1 MYYKCEKCNKLWYY
15 PIMAC
20 IFCKE
25 KIKRIIPKLLNVKAL
40 TEVNSPSFGHKK
52 VPYYVLL
59 LEDEFGNTHVKKSYK
74 KYEIGIG
81 LDYNEKGKISA
92 STIRYDPYEAIER
105 TTRLLDGF
113 DMDNGTKI
121 LIRVDLLD
129 FKFSL
134 LQSLVEF
141 LIDNNIKKESIT
153 IIYDAEEENRLLT
166 KFDIGSLGIKT
177 KKLDKEDL
185 HNINLVINL
194 ASVDSKK
201 EFDCKS
207 KALYLLFS
215 TLKGNLKNQHPM
227 LFASFNQKI
236 LGDAIKR
243 LYQGKDVDSITGE
256 EIEIIKDSLKA

>member
-1 MYYKCEKCNKLWYY
+1 MHYKCEKCNKLWYY
-15 PIMAC
+15 PIKNC

-25 KIKRIIPKLLNVKAL
+25 KIKRIIPRSFNVKAL
-40 TEVNSPSFGHKK
+40 TEVNSPSFGHEK

-74 KYEIGIG
+74 KYEIGNE
-81 LDYNEKGKISA
+81 LDYNKKGKISA
-92 STIRYDPYEAIER
+92 SPIRYDPYEAIER
-105 TTRLLDGF
+105 TTRLLEGF
-113 DMDNGTKI
+113 DINNGTKT
-121 LIRVDLLD
+121 LIRVDLLN

-134 LQSLVEF
+134 LQYLVEF
-141 LIDNNIKKESIT
+141 LIDNNTKKDN
-153 IIYDAEEENRLLT
+153 IIIVYDAEEENRLLT